1 VSVLRGDCVEV
12 MAGLADN
19 SIDAIVTDPP
29 YGLGFMG
36 KDWDDSRR
44 MQSFPPS
51 AIAAAEEGRDPY
63 RKTGKGPSAVAF
75 DRSAFEAWT
84 ERWAREAYRILK
96 PGGHLLA
103 FGGSR
108 TYHRLAAGIE
118 DAGFEIRDQL
128 MWVYASGFPKSLDV
142 SKATDA
148 AREWSGWGTALK
160 PAHEP
165 IVMAR
170 KPLMGTVAQ
179 NVQEHGTGALNID
192 GCRIGTTVETWPVS
206 RAKPLNS
213 RSMHYNDVNV
223 VRETVGTGDAPPGRW
238 PANVILTDP
247 VFDGGWDGVVGGGET
262 HSGSGVRVTTRPR
275 NNGWVNSSPGG
286 GVEAVDNYGDT
297 GTYSRFFLVPKA
309 PSRERTLSDGRRSP
323 HPTQK
328 PEALIRHLVTMV
340 TPPGGIVLDPFLGS
354 GTLGVVCEALG
365 VRWLGIER
373 ADEYADWAEERI
385 ADRKAKWEVPG

>member
-29 YGLGFMG
+29 YALSFMG
-36 KDWDDSRR
+36 KTWDDLGELR
-44 MQSFPPS
+44 
-51 AIAAAEEGRDPY
+51 E
-63 RKTGKGPSAVAF
+63 
-75 DRSAFEAWT
+75 FEAWT